1 MPHLPR
7 TPQSIVILDRRPE
20 YARLL
25 VALAAAEAPTLAVAA
40 FDDLGTAE
48 RWVAAA
54 ETPVAVFVDVLAHDG
69 EAIRRAEAWRSVRA
83 GVMLVAMFDANEDEQ
98 AERAAAVSADATFA
112 KPCCRSVW
120 SRSFAALLRE
130 PEPVAV

>member
-7 TPQSIVILDRRPE
+7 TPQSIVIVDRRPE

-25 VALAAAEAPTLAVAA
+25 VALAAAEAPALSVAA

-48 RWVAAA
+48 RWIAAA
-54 ETPVAVFVDVLAHDG
+54 QTPVAVFVDVLAHDG

-83 GVMLVAMFDANEDEQ
+83 GVMLVAMFDANEETQ
-98 AERAAAVSADATFA
+98 AARAAEASADAAFA
-112 KPCCRSVW
+112 KPCCRADW

-130 PEPVAV
+130 PALVAV